1 MNYNN
6 QFRHDDFYKAIYFPD
21 YEPRR
26 TKNIISRVFLALCV
40 YTLLSYA
47 VVFLAELFVILKF
60 GRENARTI
68 LESPYYIFAI
78 QILSMYIIALPVFLL
93 ICRTGITKLTQERA
107 AKLINQK
114 AHSFM
119 SVEEFVVCFFIS
131 TALMILGG
139 LVSNAFTGV
148 LSGVL
153 GHTIENS
160 TAELIEKTPIWLV
173 ILVAVIIGPIFEEFI
188 FRKTMID
195 ILGEFGRS
203 YAIFVS
209 AISFGLFHG
218 NFSQVLYASLLG
230 FVLGYVYVKTG
241 KLIYTIIFHCA
252 INLFTGVF
260 AAYATSGPAVE
271 EFLKIIEDETLIYD
285 YEKLA
290 TLIEPY
296 ALQLIPYL
304 IYSYVL
310 MGLSIAGFVIFFI
323 LTLRRKI
330 TLEQGILPPENNHT
344 FSNFFLTTG
353 VASAVA
359 FVAFKFIFSIII

>member
-60 GRENARTI
+60 GRESARTI

-119 SVEEFVVCFFIS
+119 SLEEFVVCFFIS

-173 ILVAVIIGPIFEEFI
+173 VLVAVIIGPIFEEFI

-230 FVLGYVYVKTG
+230 FVLGYVYVKSG
-241 KLIYTIIFHCA
+241 KFIYPAMLHILLYFFGTVPTLLIGDSLEKIANGEIILTEGESLIEHLIDLKNIFGVLILEYGFAIVGIILFIQFIVKKKYEIPFAKEIHIPRYDVARISFLNPGVIIF
-252 INLFTGVF
+252 
-260 AAYATSGPAVE
+260 
-271 EFLKIIEDETLIYD
+271 LI
-285 YEKLA
+285 L
-290 TLIEPY
+290 TIV
-296 ALQLIPYL
+296 QFI
-304 IYSYVL
+304 
-310 MGLSIAGFVIFFI
+310 LSI
-323 LTLRRKI
+323 
-330 TLEQGILPPENNHT
+330 
-344 FSNFFLTTG
+344 FS
-353 VASAVA
+353 
-359 FVAFKFIFSIII
+359 